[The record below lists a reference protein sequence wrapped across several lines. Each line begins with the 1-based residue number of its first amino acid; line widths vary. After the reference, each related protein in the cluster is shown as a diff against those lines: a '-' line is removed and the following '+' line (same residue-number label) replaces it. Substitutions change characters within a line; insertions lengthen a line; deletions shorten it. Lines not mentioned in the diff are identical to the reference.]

1 MDYFLKSSFNFPENW
16 QQRKEIMSIKLNINS
31 SRNNK
36 IEAIIDSNHTHL
48 SRKQGRTL
56 YKEKPTEITNTIG
69 NRNSYK
75 TKGTTERQR
84 LEEDDEKTIKISF
97 RNKKNVNFAMI
108 LFCFLPTQPSI
119 CRIGMKR
126 NVEKD
131 DYNGEPKGFPLS
143 FI

>member
-1 MDYFLKSSFNFPENW
+1 MISSCDKLKMDYFLKSSFNFPENW

-48 SRKQGRTL
+48 SRKQGRIL

-75 TKGTTERQR
+75 TKGTPEHQR

-97 RNKKNVNFAMI
+97 RSKKKCQFCHDPF
-108 LFCFLPTQPSI
+108 LFSSHSAQYMQNWYET
-119 CRIGMKR
+119 
-126 NVEKD
+126 
-131 DYNGEPKGFPLS
+131 
-143 FI
+143 